1 MNERGTILL
10 VEDDALLAG
19 LVQRYLDAH
28 GHPTRV
34 VATAEEACKAI
45 ATDRPVLVL
54 VDVNL
59 PGDTGWSVLRSAGMV
74 EADAPPAIIVSA
86 GTVNPRRLRE
96 SGAAGYLPKP
106 FPLETLLATVRR
118 FAVTGT

>member
-1 MNERGTILL
+1 MSDPGEVLL

-19 LVQRYLDAH
+19 IVQRYLDAH

-34 VATAEEACKAI
+34 VGTAEEADDVI
-45 ATDRPVLVL
+45 RTDPPSLVL

-59 PGDTGWSVLRSAGMV
+59 PGETGWSVLRSAAMC
-74 EADAPPAIIVSA
+74 APDAPPAVIVSA
-86 GTVNPRRLRE
+86 GIVNPRRLRE

-118 FAVTGT
+118 FTSGWP